1 MKGDM
6 KMIEGQF
13 YGPAFYEVVVD
24 VDGRMYI
31 HNNEYISQVNYHPLT
46 GEKAKTPIKVAEGDF

>member
-1 MKGDM
+1 
-6 KMIEGQF
+6 MIEGQF

>member
-1 MKGDM
+1 
-6 KMIEGQF
+6 MIKGQF

-31 HNNEYISQVNYHPLT
+31 HNEEYISQVNYHPIT
-46 GEKAKTPIKVAEGDF
+46 GEEAKTQKEVK